1 MDADLN
7 PTDSTNAML
16 AALTGDAPTTQTADD
31 IPIPTET
38 PAQTKP
44 TAPAAKTTVTETP
57 KEEED
62 YLKSLLE
69 GKATV
74 QPGTEAEGRKPRDYT
89 GLDEKERKIFA
100 NMSREAYEDLYP
112 KYLEYKDLAP
122 HKDKIPK
129 ITELEKARDEA
140 LAQRWFDHPNA
151 FQLDERYSK
160 AQDQINQVSGIY
172 DHFARQLDAVNAG
185 AKEVVM
191 LDIVNGKFVQVKQP
205 VDASTQRRLIEE
217 MSAAKSEQ
225 TKLEASLAEVKNDH
239 NRVYGSHRQN
249 VEKLTDQ
256 LVGKYKS
263 ILEKPANEELA
274 KFPAY
279 FRKDPVAP
287 LVANLIALV
296 TLTGKALE
304 KQIAQKPARDANAA
318 AAQLAPPTRDQVPAA
333 VTGGKPKYSA
343 AEFKQL
349 QEQGLV

>member
-1 MDADLN
+1 MEDDLN
-7 PTDSTNAML
+7 PQDSTNAML
-16 AALTGDAPTTQTADD
+16 AALTGESST
-31 IPIPTET
+31 
-38 PAQTKP
+38 
-44 TAPAAKTTVTETP
+44 PAAKTTDDVPIPTEAPAPKPTAKP
-57 KEEED
+57 AEPATVKEEED
-62 YLKSLLE
+62 HLKSLLE

-74 QPGTEAEGRKPRDYT
+74 AAPGEPEGRKPRDYT
-89 GLDEKERKIFA
+89 GLDDREKKIFA
-100 NMSREAYEDLYP
+100 NMSREAYDDLYP

-140 LAQRWFDHPNA
+140 MAQRWYDHPNA
-151 FQLDERYSK
+151 FQLDERYAK
-160 AQDQINQVSGIY
+160 AQSHMAQTASIY
-172 DHFARQLDAVNAG
+172 DHFAKQLDAINAG

-191 LDIVNGKFVQVKQP
+191 LDVVNGQLVPLKQP

-217 MSAAKSEQ
+217 MTAAKSEHA
-225 TKLEASLAEVKNDH
+225 KLEASLAEVKNEH
-239 NRVYGSHRQN
+239 SRVYGTHRQN

-263 ILEKPANEELA
+263 ILDKPAAEELA

-296 TLTGKALE
+296 TMTGKALE
-304 KQIAQKPARDANAA
+304 KQLAQKPARDANAS

-333 VTGGKPKYSA
+333 VTGGKPRYST